1 MSESAALEG
10 RYRRLLA
17 WYPRSFRREQEGEM
31 LAVLMAGARPGQR
44 RPGLLETADLLRS
57 ALGMRLVLAMRSN
70 GPGPR
75 NQRWTDALALFSVVA
90 PLFLVIVAVLE
101 VAVPYRLPPESR
113 LFAALGGHELG
124 GLSLLRVPFFD
135 VAVCLQIV
143 VAVIALLGWR
153 RLTLIA
159 MAASVLYWIVYWR
172 VGGFGI
178 SWVPDALQLLAAGAY
193 LLGAAALLASPG
205 PGHGR
210 HLMSWRHWAVLLPA
224 AASVQVSTLLLYATS
239 PLMQFWGG
247 LRPPDTSGYLVLSVM
262 FAAAAVVL
270 AVALKLNR
278 YFLLLLTAMFYPY
291 VMQLAFSG
299 AFRSSFGVFRPGFGT
314 DLLRLPTPAHLA
326 LLFVP
331 PVLLACWVVL
341 TAIWP
346 RRSRVTMSPGQ
357 EA

>member
-1 MSESAALEG
+1 MSESAALEA

-57 ALGMRLVLAMRSN
+57 ALGMRLVLAIRSS
-70 GPGPR
+70 GPQPR

-90 PLFLVIVAVLE
+90 PLFLVLVAVLE

-113 LFAALGGHELG
+113 LFVVLGVQQIG

-143 VAVIALLGWR
+143 VAAFAQLGWR
-153 RLTLIA
+153 RLTLVA
-159 MAASVLYWIVYWR
+159 MAASVLYWIAYWR
-172 VGGFGI
+172 VFVYGI
-178 SWVPDALQLLAAGAY
+178 SSVPDALQLLAAGAY

-205 PGHGR
+205 PRHGR
-210 HLMSWRHWAVLLPA
+210 HLMNWRHWAALLLA
-224 AASVQVSTLLLYATS
+224 AAFVQVTTLLLYATS
-239 PLMQFWGG
+239 PIMRFRE
-247 LRPPDTSGYLVLSVM
+247 LRSPNMSGYLVLSVV
-262 FAAAAVVL
+262 FAAAAVAL

-291 VMQLAFSG
+291 AMQLAFSG
-299 AFRSSFGVFRPGFGT
+299 AFRPGFGT

-326 LLFVP
+326 VLFVP
-331 PVLLACWVVL
+331 PALLACWVVL
-341 TAIWP
+341 TAIRP
-346 RRSRVTMSPGQ
+346 RRSRVAMSPGQ

>member
-44 RPGLLETADLLRS
+44 RPGLLEAADLLRG

-70 GPGPR
+70 GRGPR
-75 NQRWTDALALFSVVA
+75 NQRWTDALALFSVIA
-90 PLFLVIVAVLE
+90 PLFLVMVAVLE
-101 VAVPYRLPPESR
+101 VAVPYHVPPETR
-113 LFAALGGHELG
+113 FFAALGTQEIG
-124 GLSLLRVPFFD
+124 GLSLLGVPFFD
-135 VAVCLQIV
+135 VAVCLQVV
-143 VAVIALLGWR
+143 VAVFALLGWR

-178 SWVPDALQLLAAGAY
+178 SWVPDALQLLAAGTD

-205 PGHGR
+205 PRHGR
-210 HLMSWRHWAVLLPA
+210 HLMSLRHWAVLLPA
-224 AASVQVSTLLLYATS
+224 AAFVQVSTLLLYATS
-239 PLMQFWGG
+239 PLVRFGG
-247 LRPPDTSGYLVLSVM
+247 LRSPDTSGYIVLSVV
-262 FAAAAVVL
+262 FAAAAVAL

-278 YFLLLLTAMFYPY
+278 YFLLFLAAMFYPY
-291 VMQLAFSG
+291 AMQLAFSG
-299 AFRSSFGVFRPGFGT
+299 AFRLSSRVFSPGFGT
-314 DLLRLPTPAHLA
+314 NLLRLPSPAHLA

-341 TAIWP
+341 TAIRP
-346 RRSRVTMSPGQ
+346 RRSRVRMSPSQ

>member
-17 WYPRSFRREQEGEM
+17 WYPPSFRREQQDEM

-44 RPGLLETADLLRS
+44 RPDLLETADLLRS
-57 ALGMRLVLAMRSN
+57 ALGMRLVLAMRSL
-70 GPGPR
+70 GPR
-75 NQRWTDALALFSVVA
+75 LRNKRWTDALALFSVVA

-113 LFAALGGHELG
+113 LLVVLGWHEIG
-124 GLSLLRVPFFD
+124 GLSLLGVPFFD
-135 VAVCLQIV
+135 IAVCLQVV
-143 VAVIALLGWR
+143 VAVLALLGWR

-159 MAASVLYWIVYWR
+159 MVASVLYWIVYWR
-172 VGGFGI
+172 VFVYGI
-178 SWVPDALQLLAAGAY
+178 SSVPDALQLLAAGAY

-205 PGHGR
+205 PRHGR
-210 HLMSWRHWAVLLPA
+210 HLMNWRHWAVLLPVA
-224 AASVQVSTLLLYATS
+224 AFIQVSTLLLYATS
-239 PLMQFWGG
+239 PIMFRG
-247 LRPPDTSGYLVLSVM
+247 LRPPDTSGYLELSAV
-262 FAAAAVVL
+262 FAASAVIL

-278 YFLLLLTAMFYPY
+278 YFVLLLAAMFYPY
-291 VMQLAFSG
+291 AMQLAFSG
-299 AFRSSFGVFRPGFGT
+299 AFRLSSGVFRPGFGT

-341 TAIWP
+341 TAIRP
-346 RRSRVTMSPGQ
+346 GRPSVMMSPGQ

>member
-1 MSESAALEG
+1 MSESAGLEG

-44 RPGLLETADLLRS
+44 RPGLPETADLLRS
-57 ALGMRLVLAMRSN
+57 ALGMRLVLAMRSL
-70 GPGPR
+70 GPGR
-75 NQRWTDALALFSVVA
+75 RSQRWTDALALFSVVA
-90 PLFLVIVAVLE
+90 PLFLVIVAILE

-113 LFAALGGHELG
+113 LLVVLGWHEIG

-135 VAVCLQIV
+135 VAVCLQVV
-143 VAVIALLGWR
+143 VAVCALLGWR

-172 VGGFGI
+172 VFVYGI
-178 SWVPDALQLLAAGAY
+178 SSVPDALQLLAAGAY

-205 PGHGR
+205 PRHGR
-210 HLMSWRHWAVLLPA
+210 HLMNWRHWAVLLPA
-224 AASVQVSTLLLYATS
+224 AAFVQVSTLLLYATS
-239 PLMQFWGG
+239 PIMFRG
-247 LRPPDTSGYLVLSVM
+247 LRSPDTSGYLVLSVV

-270 AVALKLNR
+270 AVASKLNR
-278 YFLLLLTAMFYPY
+278 YFLLLLAAMFYPY
-291 VMQLAFSG
+291 AMQLAFSG
-299 AFRSSFGVFRPGFGT
+299 AFRSSSGVFRPGFGT

-326 LLFVP
+326 VLFVP

-341 TAIWP
+341 TAIRP
-346 RRSRVTMSPGQ
+346 GRSRVMMPPGQ

>member
-1 MSESAALEG
+1 MSESAGLEG

-57 ALGMRLVLAMRSN
+57 ALGMRLVLAMRSL
-70 GPGPR
+70 GPGR
-75 NQRWTDALALFSVVA
+75 RSQRWTDALALFSVVA

-113 LFAALGGHELG
+113 LLVVLGWHEIG

-135 VAVCLQIV
+135 VAVCLQVV
-143 VAVIALLGWR
+143 VAVCALLGWR

-172 VGGFGI
+172 VFVYGI
-178 SWVPDALQLLAAGAY
+178 SSVPDALQLLAAGGY

-205 PGHGR
+205 PRHGR
-210 HLMSWRHWAVLLPA
+210 HLMNWRHWAVLLPA
-224 AASVQVSTLLLYATS
+224 AAFAQVSTLLLYAMSSTIR
-239 PLMQFWGG
+239 FGG
-247 LRPPDTSGYLVLSVM
+247 LRSPGTSGYVVLSVV
-262 FAAAAVVL
+262 FAAAAVAL

-278 YFLLLLTAMFYPY
+278 YFLLLLAAMFYPY
-291 VMQLAFSG
+291 AMQLVFSG
-299 AFRSSFGVFRPGFGT
+299 AFRLAFGGFRPGFGT
-314 DLLRLPTPAHLA
+314 NLLRLPTPGHLA
-326 LLFVP
+326 VLFVP
-331 PVLLACWVVL
+331 PVLLACWVML
-341 TAIWP
+341 IAIRP
-346 RRSRVTMSPGQ
+346 RRSHVMMSPGQ

>member
-1 MSESAALEG
+1 MSESAALEE

-17 WYPRSFRREQEGEM
+17 WYPRSFRREQEAEM

-57 ALGMRLVLAMRSN
+57 ALGMRLVLAMRSP
-70 GPGPR
+70 GPGLPTR
-75 NQRWTDALALFSVVA
+75 RWTDALALFSVVA
-90 PLFLVIVAVLE
+90 PLFLVVVAVLQ
-101 VAVPYRLPPESR
+101 VAVPYQVPPGSLP
-113 LFAALGGHELG
+113 FAVLGGHEIG

-143 VAVIALLGWR
+143 VAVFALIGWR

-178 SWVPDALQLLAAGAY
+178 PSVPDALQLLTAGAY

-210 HLMSWRHWAVLLPA
+210 HLMNWRHWAVLLPA
-224 AASVQVSTLLLYATS
+224 AAFVQVTTLLLYATS
-239 PLMQFWGG
+239 PVVGFSG
-247 LRPPDTSGYLVLSVM
+247 LRSPDFSGLRSPDTSGYLVLSVV
-262 FAAAAVVL
+262 FAAATVVL

-278 YFLLLLTAMFYPY
+278 YFLLFLTATFYPY
-291 VMQLAFSG
+291 AMQLAFSG
-299 AFRSSFGVFRPGFGT
+299 AFRPGFGT

-331 PVLLACWVVL
+331 PVLLACWVAL
-341 TAIWP
+341 TAIRPP
-346 RRSRVTMSPGQ
+346 RSHVTMSPGQ

>member
-1 MSESAALEG
+1 MSESAGLEG

-57 ALGMRLVLAMRSN
+57 ALGMRLVLAMRSL
-70 GPGPR
+70 GPGR
-75 NQRWTDALALFSVVA
+75 RSQRWTDALALFSVVA

-113 LFAALGGHELG
+113 LLVVLGWHEIG

-135 VAVCLQIV
+135 VAVCLQVV
-143 VAVIALLGWR
+143 VAVCALLGWR
-153 RLTLIA
+153 RLALIA

-172 VGGFGI
+172 VFVYGI
-178 SWVPDALQLLAAGAY
+178 SSVPDALQLLAAGAY

-205 PGHGR
+205 PRHGR
-210 HLMSWRHWAVLLPA
+210 HLMNWRHWAVLLPA
-224 AASVQVSTLLLYATS
+224 AAFVQVSTLLLYATS
-239 PLMQFWGG
+239 PIMFRG
-247 LRPPDTSGYLVLSVM
+247 LRSPDTSGYLVLSVV

-270 AVALKLNR
+270 AVASKLNR
-278 YFLLLLTAMFYPY
+278 YFLLLLAAMFYPY
-291 VMQLAFSG
+291 AMQLAFSG
-299 AFRSSFGVFRPGFGT
+299 AFRSSSGVFRPGFGT

-326 LLFVP
+326 VLFVL

-341 TAIWP
+341 TAIRP
-346 RRSRVTMSPGQ
+346 GRSRVMMPPGQ

>member
-1 MSESAALEG
+1 MSESAGLEG

-57 ALGMRLVLAMRSN
+57 ALGMRLVLAMRSL
-70 GPGPR
+70 GPGR
-75 NQRWTDALALFSVVA
+75 RSQRWTDALALFSVVA

-113 LFAALGGHELG
+113 LLVVLGWHEIG

-135 VAVCLQIV
+135 VAVCLQVV
-143 VAVIALLGWR
+143 VAVCALLGWR

-172 VGGFGI
+172 VFVYGI
-178 SWVPDALQLLAAGAY
+178 SSVPDALQLLAAGAY

-205 PGHGR
+205 PRHGR
-210 HLMSWRHWAVLLPA
+210 HLMNWRHWAVLLPA
-224 AASVQVSTLLLYATS
+224 AAFVQVSTLLLYATS
-239 PLMQFWGG
+239 PIMFRG
-247 LRPPDTSGYLVLSVM
+247 LRSPDTSGYLVLSVV

-270 AVALKLNR
+270 AVASKLNR
-278 YFLLLLTAMFYPY
+278 YFLLLLAAMFYPY
-291 VMQLAFSG
+291 AMQLAFSG
-299 AFRSSFGVFRPGFGT
+299 AFRSSSGVFRPGFGT

-326 LLFVP
+326 VLFVL

-341 TAIWP
+341 TAIRP
-346 RRSRVTMSPGQ
+346 GRSRVMMPPGQ

>member
-1 MSESAALEG
+1 MSESAGLEG

-57 ALGMRLVLAMRSN
+57 ALGMRLVLAMRSL
-70 GPGPR
+70 GPGR
-75 NQRWTDALALFSVVA
+75 RSQRWTDALALFSVVA

-113 LFAALGGHELG
+113 LLVVLGWHEIG

-135 VAVCLQIV
+135 VAVCLQVV
-143 VAVIALLGWR
+143 VAVCALLGWR

-172 VGGFGI
+172 VFVYGI
-178 SWVPDALQLLAAGAY
+178 SSVPDALQLLAAGAY

-205 PGHGR
+205 PRHGR
-210 HLMSWRHWAVLLPA
+210 HLMNWRHWAVLLPA
-224 AASVQVSTLLLYATS
+224 AAFVQVSTLLLYATS
-239 PLMQFWGG
+239 PIMFRG
-247 LRPPDTSGYLVLSVM
+247 LRSPDTSGYLVLSVV
-262 FAAAAVVL
+262 FAAATVVL
-270 AVALKLNR
+270 AVALKMNW
-278 YFLLLLTAMFYPY
+278 YFLLLLAAMFYPY
-291 VMQLAFSG
+291 AMQLAFSG
-299 AFRSSFGVFRPGFGT
+299 AFRSSSGVFRPGFGT

-326 LLFVP
+326 VLFVP

-341 TAIWP
+341 TAIRP
-346 RRSRVTMSPGQ
+346 GRSRVMMPPGQ